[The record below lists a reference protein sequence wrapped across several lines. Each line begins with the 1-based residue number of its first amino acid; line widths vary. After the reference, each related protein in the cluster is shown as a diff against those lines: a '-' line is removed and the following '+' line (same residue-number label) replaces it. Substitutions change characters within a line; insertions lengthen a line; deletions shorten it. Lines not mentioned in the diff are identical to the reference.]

1 VIEEFNDLYII
12 HTYIADYE
20 L

>member
-1 VIEEFNDLYII
+1 MIEEFNDLYII